1 MKMETFT
8 KTYTGAVVEVVYQK
22 SVLNPDGDPIELRLT
37 VPGGI
42 APNSISEEC
51 ALRNKHK
58 LADCKAVFY
67 MKL

>member
-1 MKMETFT
+1 
-8 KTYTGAVVEVVYQK
+8 VEVVYQK

-37 VPGGI
+37 VPAGI